1 MQFQL
6 TAQVKLGNAEMVNAV
21 DALGAISAVLEHA
34 LDADQPPQTHV
45 QPLRD
50 VNGNSVGQIEWSV
63 SQ

>member
-21 DALGAISAVLEHA
+21 DALGAISAVIEHA
-34 LDADQPPQTHV
+34 LDADQTPQTHA
-45 QPLRD
+45 QALRD